1 MKSSLIPLVI
11 ILSCFW
17 GFSSCNRQEEFV
29 NSTEITH
36 TSTKTPYD
44 DVLNDNEVKILLN
57 NNIQPDKIIKV
68 CSPIY
73 FMQLN
78 VEQMSVCQRELM
90 PFDTVIFPVL
100 EDKKITGFIMY
111 QYAEEICCTPRF
123 MPISNEAYNKLK
135 EKHTLKIAM
144 ARWKEG
150 GEYYLSYVYFSD
162 DNEAGFLWD
171 FLKDLRAP
179 KPPQIQFEYEE
190 LPELQSF
197 DLKSLEVIMTFE
209 NE

>member
-11 ILSCFW
+11 ILSCIF
-17 GFSSCNRQEEFV
+17 GFSSCNRQE
-29 NSTEITH
+29 STNTSEII
-36 TSTKTPYD
+36 SYD
-44 DVLNDNEVKILLN
+44 YVLNNNEVKTLLKN
-57 NNIQPDKIIKV
+57 NTQPDKIIKV

-78 VEQMSVCQRELM
+78 VEQMSVSQRELM

-111 QYAEEICCTPRF
+111 QYQEEIYDNPRF

-135 EKHTLKIAM
+135 KKHTLKIAM
-144 ARWKEG
+144 AQWKERG
-150 GEYYLSYVYFSD
+150 DYNLRYVYFSD
-162 DNEAGFLWD
+162 DNETGFLWD
-171 FLKDLRAP
+171 FGMSLT
-179 KPPQIQFEYEE
+179 PPQIQFDYET
-190 LPELQSF
+190 LTELQGF

-209 NE
+209 NK